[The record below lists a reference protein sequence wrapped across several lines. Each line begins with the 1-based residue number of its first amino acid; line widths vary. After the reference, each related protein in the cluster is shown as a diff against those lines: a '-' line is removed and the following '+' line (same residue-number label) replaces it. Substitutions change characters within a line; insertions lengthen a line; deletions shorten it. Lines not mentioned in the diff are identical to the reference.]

1 MSERGERYQEGRPK
15 ENFPETFPA
24 RALML
29 EMDKEEAF
37 HIDSKPGGKYD
48 PASRKYHELWANA
61 SAADIEEYANVKAEA
76 TGGDFAALKQS
87 AERKR
92 DEAMKALGMEVKSA
106 YDKTM
111 EELSDDKRVFDD
123 LDRHMGTG
131 DLQ

>member
-1 MSERGERYQEGRPK
+1 M
-15 ENFPETFPA
+15 
-24 RALML
+24 
-29 EMDKEEAF
+29 
-37 HIDSKPGGKYD
+37 
-48 PASRKYHELWANA
+48 
-61 SAADIEEYANVKAEA
+61 KAEA